1 MSFLNNINL
10 RVINKKINK
19 KRLQEL
25 DKIAM
30 GSHGEHNNVRTPRS
44 MFF

>member
-10 RVINKKINK
+10 RVINKKFNK

-25 DKIAM
+25 DKLQWDHT
-30 GSHGEHNNVRTPRS
+30 GSTT
-44 MFF
+44 M